1 MNKKIF
7 TREVRVGIMAVV
19 AIFILYFGLNFL
31 KGLDIFSS
39 TSVYYAQFNNLDG
52 LVVSSP
58 VFVKGFKV
66 GQVDDIHYD
75 FSKETSFII
84 KISVDHDI
92 QIPKGGKIEL
102 FDNGLMGGKA
112 IQLVFDPIT
121 PSQVLYASGD
131 TVASQIGGGLMA
143 ELSGD
148 LMPKIQSISTQAD
161 SLLRSVRLLI
171 EKKEIN
177 NSLSSIEKTTSEL
190 ALTSTQLKKMM
201 HSDMPR
207 ILTDVNAITG
217 DMKHLT
223 GNLKKIDFA
232 ATFASID
239 HTINNLNLVSDK
251 MNKSEGS
258 LGLLINDKSL
268 YNNLNNTVAN
278 ADKLVIDLKQ
288 NPKRYVHFS
297 VFSPKQP

>member
-1 MNKKIF
+1 MNKKNF
-7 TREVRVGIMAVV
+7 TREVRVGIMVLV

-31 KGLDIFSS
+31 KGLSIFSK
-39 TSVYYAQFNNLDG
+39 TSVYYAEYTNLDG
-52 LVVSSP
+52 LLVSSP

-75 FSKETSFII
+75 FTKETSFLI
-84 KISVDHDI
+84 KISVDQDI

-112 IQLVFDPIT
+112 IQLVFDPIS
-121 PSQVLYASGD
+121 PSQELYASGD
-131 TVASQIGGGLMA
+131 TVASQIGGGLIA
-143 ELSGD
+143 KLSGD
-148 LMPKIQSISTQAD
+148 LIPKIQSISSQAD
-161 SLLRSVRLLI
+161 SLLRSVRLII
-171 EKKEIN
+171 EKKQIN

-190 ALTSTQLKKMM
+190 ASTSTQLKKMM

-207 ILTDVNAITG
+207 ILTDVNVITG
-217 DMKHLT
+217 DMKNLT

-232 ATFASID
+232 ATVASID
-239 HTINNLNLVSDK
+239 HTIKNLNQVSDK
-251 MNKSEGS
+251 MNNSEGS

-268 YNNLNNTVAN
+268 YNNLNNSAAN

-297 VFSPKQP
+297 IFSPKK

>member
-1 MNKKIF
+1 MNKKNF
-7 TREVRVGIMAVV
+7 TREVRVGIMVLV

-31 KGLDIFSS
+31 KGLSIFSK
-39 TSVYYAQFNNLDG
+39 TSVYYAEYTNLDG
-52 LVVSSP
+52 LLVSSP

-66 GQVDDIHYD
+66 GQVEDIHYD
-75 FSKETSFII
+75 FTKETSFLI
-84 KISVDHDI
+84 KISVDQDI

-112 IQLVFDPIT
+112 IQLVFDPIS
-121 PSQVLYASGD
+121 PSQELYASGD

-143 ELSGD
+143 KLSGD
-148 LMPKIQSISTQAD
+148 LIPKIQSISSQAD
-161 SLLRSVRLLI
+161 SLLRSVRLII
-171 EKKEIN
+171 EKKQIN

-190 ALTSTQLKKMM
+190 ATTSTQLKKMM

-207 ILTDVNAITG
+207 ILTDVNVITG
-217 DMKHLT
+217 DMKNLT

-232 ATFASID
+232 ATVASID
-239 HTINNLNLVSDK
+239 HTIKNLNQVSDK
-251 MNKSEGS
+251 MNNSEGS

-268 YNNLNNTVAN
+268 YNNLNNSAAN

-297 VFSPKQP
+297 IFSPKK

>member
-1 MNKKIF
+1 MNKKNF
-7 TREVRVGIMAVV
+7 TREVRVGIMVLV

-31 KGLDIFSS
+31 KGLSIFSK
-39 TSVYYAQFNNLDG
+39 TSVYYAEYTNLDG
-52 LVVSSP
+52 LLVSSP

-66 GQVDDIHYD
+66 GQVEDIHYD
-75 FSKETSFII
+75 FTKETSFLI
-84 KISVDHDI
+84 KISVDQDI

-112 IQLVFDPIT
+112 IQLVFDPIS
-121 PSQVLYASGD
+121 PSQELYASGD
-131 TVASQIGGGLMA
+131 TVASQIGGGLIA
-143 ELSGD
+143 KLSGD
-148 LMPKIQSISTQAD
+148 LIPKIQSISSQAD
-161 SLLRSVRLLI
+161 SLLRSVRLII
-171 EKKEIN
+171 EKKQIN

-190 ALTSTQLKKMM
+190 ASTSTQLKKMM

-207 ILTDVNAITG
+207 ILTDVNVITG
-217 DMKHLT
+217 DMKNLT

-232 ATFASID
+232 ATVASID
-239 HTINNLNLVSDK
+239 HTIKNLNQVSDK
-251 MNKSEGS
+251 MNNSEGS

-268 YNNLNNTVAN
+268 YNNLNNSAAN

-297 VFSPKQP
+297 IFSPKK

>member
-1 MNKKIF
+1 MNKKNF
-7 TREVRVGIMAVV
+7 TREVRVGIMVLV

-31 KGLDIFSS
+31 KGLSIFSK
-39 TSVYYAQFNNLDG
+39 TSVYYAEYTNLDG
-52 LVVSSP
+52 LLVSSP

-66 GQVDDIHYD
+66 GQVEDIHYD
-75 FSKETSFII
+75 FTKETSFLI
-84 KISVDHDI
+84 KISVDQDI

-112 IQLVFDPIT
+112 IQLVFDPIS
-121 PSQVLYASGD
+121 PSQELYASGD

-143 ELSGD
+143 KLSGD
-148 LMPKIQSISTQAD
+148 LIPKIQSISSQAD
-161 SLLRSVRLLI
+161 SLLRSVRLII
-171 EKKEIN
+171 EKKQIN

-190 ALTSTQLKKMM
+190 ASTSTQLKKMM

-207 ILTDVNAITG
+207 ILTDVNVITG
-217 DMKHLT
+217 DMKNLT

-232 ATFASID
+232 ATVASID
-239 HTINNLNLVSDK
+239 HTIKNLNQVSDK
-251 MNKSEGS
+251 MNNSEGS

-268 YNNLNNTVAN
+268 YNNLNNSAAN

-297 VFSPKQP
+297 IFSPKK